1 MTDKF
6 TITRLPSEPI
16 LLCQVAPYY
25 SPNPNMEQLDT
36 AVSAILDRAD
46 ESLFCVSDL
55 TNITFDDSDLL
66 VTVAR
71 STVEEQALWRH
82 PKLRKLVLVTSLP
95 IIHTALDAIQ
105 ARTAGGRHVEVFET
119 LDEALVYCR
128 AQIAADA

>member
-36 AVSAILDRAD
+36 AVSAIMDRSD

-71 STVEEQALWRH
+71 STIDEQALWRH
-82 PKLRKLVLVTSLP
+82 PKLRKLILVTSLP
-95 IIHTALDAIQ
+95 IIHTALDTIQ
-105 ARTAGGRHVEVFET
+105 SLTAGGRHVEVFAT
-119 LDEALVYCR
+119 LDDALAYCR
-128 AQIAADA
+128 AQIAADS